1 MRPAHRP
8 AVHEPLQ
15 RLPASRAGGIP
26 HTRETDACKLGAQ
39 SPPRARVASA
49 PFPQAAP
56 GPPLMRMRRTR
67 ANSAHSPRRT
77 EGSAAHH
84 PAARVASAPVPAHRA
99 PRRQRSAQR
108 RRERRIAQQRA
119 VIAIFIVRP
128 RPLRQRVGQQ
138 AVKPVPNT
146 NIDISVISAIVFR
159 ARAAFG
165 ASRIPPQI
173 PPPLR
178 FMAFSS
184 VSCAVHFYFTISFQ
198 CCQQGPP
205 ARKPAKPHPHSSA
218 SPKSAIALPPTSFHA
233 KATRPPKSAIPSPP
247 KPAS

>member
-1 MRPAHRP
+1 MRHAHRP
-8 AVHEPLQ
+8 AARESLQ
-15 RLPASRAGGIP
+15 RLSR
-26 HTRETDACKLGAQ
+26 K
-39 SPPRARVASA
+39 PRRGKSHMRV
-49 PFPQAAP
+49 
-56 GPPLMRMRRTR
+56 RRTR
-67 ANSAHSPRRT
+67 ANSAHSPRY
-77 EGSAAHH
+77 
-84 PAARVASAPVPAHRA
+84 AS
-99 PRRQRSAQR
+99 PRRARESLQRHSRKPRPFPRIERRVVKGQLER

-119 VIAIFIVRP
+119 VIAIFIVCP

-146 NIDISVISAIVFR
+146 NIDISVISTIVFR

-165 ASRIPPQI
+165 ARRIPPQI
-173 PPPLR
+173 PHSLR

-198 CCQQGPP
+198 CCQQAPP
-205 ARKPAKPHPHSSA
+205 ARKPAAHRQISFSPVITARKPAKPHPHSSA
-218 SPKSAIALPPTSFHA
+218 PPKSAIAFPPTSFHA

>member
-1 MRPAHRP
+1 MRHAHRP
-8 AVHEPLQ
+8 AA
-15 RLPASRAGGIP
+15 RTSRF
-26 HTRETDACKLGAQ
+26 
-39 SPPRARVASA
+39 SA
-49 PFPQAAP
+49 FPQAVP
-56 GPPLMRMRRTR
+56 GPPHMRVRRTR

-146 NIDISVISAIVFR
+146 NLDTSVISAIVFR

-205 ARKPAKPHPHSSA
+205 ARKPAAHRQISFSPIIAARKPAKPHPHSSA
-218 SPKSAIALPPTSFHA
+218 PPKSTIAFPPTSFHA
-233 KATRPPKSAIPSPP
+233 KANRPPKRAIALPP

>member
-1 MRPAHRP
+1 MQTQRTVPATHRP
-8 AVHEPLQ
+8 AA
-15 RLPASRAGGIP
+15 RASRF
-26 HTRETDACKLGAQ
+26 
-39 SPPRARVASA
+39 SA
-49 PFPQAAP
+49 FPQA
-56 GPPLMRMRRTR
+56 
-67 ANSAHSPRRT
+67 
-77 EGSAAHH
+77 
-84 PAARVASAPVPAHRA
+84 APVPAHRA

-146 NIDISVISAIVFR
+146 NLDISVISSIVFR

-165 ASRIPPQI
+165 ARRIPPQI

-198 CCQQGPP
+198 CCQQAPP
-205 ARKPAKPHPHSSA
+205 ARKPAAHRQISFSPVIAARKPAKPHPHSSA
-218 SPKSAIALPPTSFHA
+218 PPKSAIAFPPTSFHA
-233 KATRPPKSAIPSPP
+233 KATRPPKSAIALPP

>member
-1 MRPAHRP
+1 
-8 AVHEPLQ
+8 
-15 RLPASRAGGIP
+15 
-26 HTRETDACKLGAQ
+26 
-39 SPPRARVASA
+39 
-49 PFPQAAP
+49 
-56 GPPLMRMRRTR
+56 MRMRRTR
-67 ANSAHSPRRT
+67 ANSAHSPRYASPRRARAA
-77 EGSAAHH
+77 SAPFPQA
-84 PAARVASAPVPAHRA
+84 APVPAYRA

-138 AVKPVPNT
+138 AVNPVPNT
-146 NIDISVISAIVFR
+146 NLDTSVISAIVFHV
-159 ARAAFG
+159 RAAFG

-198 CCQQGPP
+198 CCQQAPP
-205 ARKPAKPHPHSSA
+205 ARKPAAHRQISFSPVIAARKPAKPHPHSSA
-218 SPKSAIALPPTSFHA
+218 PPKSAIAFPPTSFHA